1 MFGTLPFPSFSAAD
15 TASVR
20 SHVTGRSGTVA
31 ETISEM
37 RTAKARLLST
47 LHDRPEESENFV
59 VTAGDGGQFRIMIG
73 DKDK

>member
-1 MFGTLPFPSFSAAD
+1 MHVLGTVFFPSTAD

-20 SHVTGRSGTVA
+20 SGATGRSGTVA

-37 RTAKARLLST
+37 RTVKAKLLST

-59 VTAGDGGQFRIMIG
+59 VTAGDGGQFRIMLG
-73 DKDK
+73 DNDK